1 MQTGDLFMK
10 NGLKKFT
17 LCLCMAIIFIIPLVQ
32 TCYADVVTEDY
43 WSSYVQADYD
53 VYVNAP
59 DGGVNFRCG
68 AGVSYGTLQ
77 DDMIPNGTKLN
88 IIGTARAENGK
99 LWGETIYNDVC
110 GWVFLG
116 QCSENPPQQ
125 TSTQSDPAP
134 SSTVSKSETS
144 SSVNAAP
151 SQASTE
157 KSGDDNSY
165 TPAPVSSETEPD
177 IADYDSTLAAD
188 SEAADTQS
196 ESVSSPTFIL
206 ALIIILLLIIIV
218 ILTAFLVI
226 QGRKRNIEQ

>member
-1 MQTGDLFMK
+1 VRCRYILRYTSGR
-10 NGLKKFT
+10 
-17 LCLCMAIIFIIPLVQ
+17 
-32 TCYADVVTEDY
+32 
-43 WSSYVQADYD
+43 YD
-53 VYVNAP
+53 
-59 DGGVNFRCG
+59 
-68 AGVSYGTLQ
+68 T
-77 DDMIPNGTKLN
+77 NGTKLN

-99 LWGETIYNDVC
+99 LWGETVYNDVC

-125 TSTQSDPAP
+125 TSTDNTSSSSQASDTTP
-134 SSTVSKSETS
+134 STVSKSETS

-177 IADYDSTLAAD
+177 IADYDSTLASD
-188 SEAADTQS
+188 SETAGTQT

-206 ALIIILLLIIIV
+206 ALIIIMLLIIIV
-218 ILTAFLVI
+218 VLTAFLVL
-226 QGRKRNIEQ
+226 QGRKRNNL